1 MLIEDV
7 QGVGK
12 TTPAY
17 VLTNSLDCQFNRIQS
32 NFDFL
37 PSDILF
43 VPIHKGSDNQLEFF
57 KGLVFSNIELA
68 D

>member
-1 MLIEDV
+1 LIEDV

-32 NFDFL
+32 TFDFL

-43 VPIHKGSDNQLEFF
+43 VPIHKDSDNQLEFF